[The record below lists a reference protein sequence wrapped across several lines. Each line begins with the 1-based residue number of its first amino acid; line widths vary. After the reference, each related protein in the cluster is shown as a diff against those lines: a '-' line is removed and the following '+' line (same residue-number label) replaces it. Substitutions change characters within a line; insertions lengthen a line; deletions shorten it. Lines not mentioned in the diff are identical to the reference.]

1 MGRKPRKNADKGHV
15 VLRAENLV
23 SGSPI
28 LGAPTLVVSDIAA
41 HLAPI
46 APDVPNTVQRIR
58 HWTRE
63 GMLRPIE
70 SSAHAGP
77 GNHRLYGDSAVYS
90 AAFLHVLTATGLPV
104 SHSRFLK
111 SIMPMVDAAAAQW
124 HAARQEKR
132 TAKLESLVLG
142 VSADGTIQ
150 INAPKSD
157 MRDAVLTF
165 AFDLGKLFAEVDR
178 GRP

>member
-1 MGRKPRKNADKGHV
+1 VGRNADKGHV
-15 VLRAENLV
+15 ALRGENFSTKAATSTV
-23 SGSPI
+23 PAFIAGW
-28 LGAPTLVVSDIAA
+28 TVSDLADF
-41 HLAPI
+41 LAPI
-46 APDVPNTVQRIR
+46 APDQPNTVQRIR

-63 GMLRPIE
+63 GILLPIE

-77 GNHRLYGDSAVYS
+77 GVHRLYGDAAIYC
-90 AAFLHVLTATGLPV
+90 AAFLHVYTVAGLPI

-111 SIMPMVDAAAAQW
+111 KIMPMVDTAAAQW
-124 HAARQEKR
+124 HGARQKKQ

-142 VSADGTIQ
+142 VSAAGTIR

-157 MRDAVLTF
+157 VRDAVLTL
-165 AFDLGKLFAEVDR
+165 AFDLSKLFAEVDR